1 MAVQSR
7 NTQLTFNM
15 PLYLK
20 DGRRILWLSHSNVKM
35 IKSVYSTP
43 PQDVSYSDGCNESST
58 LLMMATLQRQYNA
71 DLLASNLITR
81 QPGCGENDSI
91 TGATN

>member
-1 MAVQSR
+1 MAIPSP

-20 DGRRILWLSHSNVKM
+20 DGQRILLLDHSNVQM

-43 PQDVSYSDGCNESST
+43 PQDASYGGGCNESST
-58 LLMMATLQRQYNA
+58 LLMMATLRRQYNA
-71 DLLASNLITR
+71 DLLASNLITQ